1 MLLCIMNFLF
11 INLCKNNI
19 NLNFDISILYNCF
32 IKIPL
37 VNNEY
42 K

>member
-11 INLCKNNI
+11 INLPKNNI
-19 NLNFDISILYNCF
+19 NLNFDISILYNCSF
-32 IKIPL
+32 KIPL